1 MSVYGGFITAFPELL
16 ETIQVWKE
24 TKEDSKLLRVIYI
37 PSKGE
42 EIKRRKYTSGNTSL
56 DIINEDQIYVKT
68 TLKSKINVGDYFIR
82 LIDNKIIMR
91 VTGQVPYSKA
101 ADYIVYTV
109 QKVTGDTIDDTEK
122 LEVKEGYFA

>member
-68 TLKSKINVGDYFIR
+68 ILKSKINVGDYFVR
-82 LIDNKIIMR
+82 LIDNKIIMG
-91 VTGQVPYSKA
+91 VTGQVSYSKA

-122 LEVKEGYFA
+122 LNVKEGYFA

>member
-1 MSVYGGFITAFPELL
+1 MTEIANEYP
-16 ETIQVWKE
+16 VWTS
-24 TKEDSKLLRVIYI
+24 TKRPLPTGKSW
-37 PSKGE
+37 KGNR
-42 EIKRRKYTSGNTSL
+42 IKR
-56 DIINEDQIYVKT
+56 I
-68 TLKSKINVGDYFIR
+68 LKSKINVGDYFIR

-122 LEVKEGYFA
+122 LEVKEGYFAWQ

>member
-24 TKEDSKLLRVIYI
+24 TKEDSKLIRVIYI
-37 PSKGE
+37 PSADE
-42 EIKRRKYTSGNTSL
+42 QIKRRKYTSGNTSL
-56 DIINEDQIYVKT
+56 DITNEDQLYVKA

-82 LIDNKIIMR
+82 LIDNKVIMR
-91 VTGQVPYSKA
+91 VTGQRPYTKA
-101 ADYIVYTV
+101 ADYVVYTV

-122 LEVKEGYFA
+122 LDVKEGYFA